1 MPDWLS
7 IHEPVLVRPLRRR
20 GDLRDAA
27 VLLPGEPA
35 ARGRGTQRSAGSGR
49 GAGDAVESR
58 VSRWPAS
65 RSPQRPDRRRHRG
78 LSFSVLS
85 LLPAVLL
92 HISLQSRRRA
102 VWIGGYSLS
111 GVAVAL
117 HLADWLDHVPGLRL
131 KKIVRKAGAEYFL
144 LDANEIFA
152 FHAEGDIVWIATA
165 RKRYQA
171 TQTLKV
177 LEERPLNAS
186 FQRIRRLVN
195 W

>member
-1 MPDWLS
+1 MLLYFF
-7 IHEPVLVRPLRRR
+7 LVNRRR
-20 GDLRDAA
+20 TGEERSSLPVAA
-27 VLLPGEPA
+27 A
-35 ARGRGTQRSAGSGR
+35 ALAMQWNLGSLVALAAGPRGGQIAG
-49 GAGDAVESR
+49 AIVA
-58 VSRWPAS
+58 
-65 RSPQRPDRRRHRG
+65 

-92 HISLQSRRRA
+92 HICLQSRRRA
-102 VWIGGYSLS
+102 VWIGGYVLS

-117 HLADWLDHVPGLRL
+117 HLADWLSHVPGLRL

-177 LEERPLNAS
+177 LEERPLNTS

>member
-1 MPDWLS
+1 
-7 IHEPVLVRPLRRR
+7 
-20 GDLRDAA
+20 
-27 VLLPGEPA
+27 
-35 ARGRGTQRSAGSGR
+35 
-49 GAGDAVESR
+49 
-58 VSRWPAS
+58 
-65 RSPQRPDRRRHRG
+65 
-78 LSFSVLS
+78 
-85 LLPAVLL
+85 
-92 HISLQSRRRA
+92 
-102 VWIGGYSLS
+102 
-111 GVAVAL
+111 
-117 HLADWLDHVPGLRL
+117 VPGLRL

-177 LEERPLNAS
+177 LEERPLNTS

>member
-1 MPDWLS
+1 MLLYFF
-7 IHEPVLVRPLRRR
+7 LVNRRR
-20 GDLRDAA
+20 AGEERSGLPVVAA
-27 VLLPGEPA
+27 ALAMLWNLGSLVALPAGP
-35 ARGRGTQRSAGSGR
+35 RGGQIAG
-49 GAGDAVESR
+49 AIVA
-58 VSRWPAS
+58 
-65 RSPQRPDRRRHRG
+65 

-102 VWIGGYSLS
+102 VWIGGYVLS

-117 HLADWLDHVPGLRL
+117 HLADWLSHVPGLRL

-177 LEERPLNAS
+177 LEERPLNTS

>member
-1 MPDWLS
+1 MLLYFF
-7 IHEPVLVRPLRRR
+7 LVNRRR
-20 GDLRDAA
+20 TGEERSSLPVAA
-27 VLLPGEPA
+27 A
-35 ARGRGTQRSAGSGR
+35 ALAMQWNLGSLVALAAGPRGGQIAG
-49 GAGDAVESR
+49 AIVA
-58 VSRWPAS
+58 
-65 RSPQRPDRRRHRG
+65 

-117 HLADWLDHVPGLRL
+117 HLADWLSHVPGLRS

-177 LEERPLNAS
+177 LEERPLNTS

>member
-35 ARGRGTQRSAGSGR
+35 ARGRGTQQSAGSGR
-49 GAGDAVESR
+49 CAGDAVESR

-65 RSPQRPDRRRHRG
+65 RSPQRPDRRRSGLPAGPRSG
-78 LSFSVLS
+78 QIAGAIVALSFSVLS

-102 VWIGGYSLS
+102 VWIGGYFPS
-111 GVAVAL
+111 GV
-117 HLADWLDHVPGLRL
+117 
-131 KKIVRKAGAEYFL
+131 
-144 LDANEIFA
+144 
-152 FHAEGDIVWIATA
+152 
-165 RKRYQA
+165 
-171 TQTLKV
+171 
-177 LEERPLNAS
+177 
-186 FQRIRRLVN
+186 
-195 W
+195 

>member
-1 MPDWLS
+1 MLLYFF
-7 IHEPVLVRPLRRR
+7 LVNRRR
-20 GDLRDAA
+20 AGEERSSLPVVAA
-27 VLLPGEPA
+27 ALAMLWNLGSLVGLPAGP
-35 ARGRGTQRSAGSGR
+35 RSGQIAG
-49 GAGDAVESR
+49 AIVA
-58 VSRWPAS
+58 
-65 RSPQRPDRRRHRG
+65 

-102 VWIGGYSLS
+102 VWIGGYFPS

-117 HLADWLDHVPGLRL
+117 HLADWLSHVPGLRL

-177 LEERPLNAS
+177 LEERPLNTS